1 MGKTHEL
8 SQELNLNMCV
18 KYNKIDSTSQLNKWY
33 KKNLPMF
40 SWGPF
45 SWQPGFIG
53 SPPFNTNMH
62 HGEIS
67 DPNCSEEDNA
77 SQVLYYSYI

>member
-1 MGKTHEL
+1 
-8 SQELNLNMCV
+8 
-18 KYNKIDSTSQLNKWY
+18 
-33 KKNLPMF
+33 MF
-40 SWGPF
+40 SWGPL

-53 SPPFNTNMH
+53 SPPFNANVH